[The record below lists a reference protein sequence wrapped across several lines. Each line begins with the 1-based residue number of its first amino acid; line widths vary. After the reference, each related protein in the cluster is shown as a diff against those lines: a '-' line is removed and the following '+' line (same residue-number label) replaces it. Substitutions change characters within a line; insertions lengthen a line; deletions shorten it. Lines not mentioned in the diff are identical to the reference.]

1 MNVTKDTAKNFIPK
15 KLFGM
20 RKKSIKQKLASLPKV
35 KLGDYNER
43 KSKKNIGRRN

>member
-15 KLFGM
+15 KLYGM
-20 RKKSIKQKLASLPKV
+20 RKRSIKQKLASLPKV

-43 KSKKNIGRRN
+43 QNKKGIRSRN

>member
-15 KLFGM
+15 RLYGM
-20 RKKSIKQKLASLPKV
+20 KKRSIKQKLASLPKV

-43 KSKKNIGRRN
+43 QNKKSIRTR